1 MAEPMGMGF
10 WADRGALPV
19 SVCASFTL
27 RFRWEPA
34 PKAQGFK
41 AAFLASTVTAQMT
54 NSYSLGFEVH
64 GGGGRT
70 NQSSFFGGGGLEGTV
85 GHHLNFRDSR
95 CLLPVP
101 FA

>member
-1 MAEPMGMGF
+1 MAQPMGMGF

-54 NSYSLGFEVH
+54 NSYSLGFEVR
-64 GGGGRT
+64 GGGAGQIRAV
-70 NQSSFFGGGGLEGTV
+70 SSVEEGWRALSVTI
-85 GHHLNFRDSR
+85 
-95 CLLPVP
+95 
-101 FA
+101 

>member
-1 MAEPMGMGF
+1 MAQPMGMGF

-54 NSYSLGFEVH
+54 NSYSLGFEVR
-64 GGGGRT
+64 GGGGQDKSEQFLRWRRA
-70 NQSSFFGGGGLEGTV
+70 GG
-85 GHHLNFRDSR
+85 HCRS
-95 CLLPVP
+95 P
-101 FA
+101 FEF

>member
-1 MAEPMGMGF
+1 MAQPMGMGF

-54 NSYSLGFEVH
+54 NSYSLGFEVR
-64 GGGGRT
+64 GGGGAGQIRAV
-70 NQSSFFGGGGLEGTV
+70 SSVEEGWRALSVTI
-85 GHHLNFRDSR
+85 
-95 CLLPVP
+95 
-101 FA
+101 